1 MSWVINCLGPTF
13 KELEEWKVDE
23 YKRCRAKP
31 DYAVDLQLPVPILDR
46 GRNAIEKNLSARVK
60 LLLFLTEKNTYIH
73 I

>member
-31 DYAVDLQLPVPILDR
+31 DYPVDLSVPILNR
-46 GRNAIEKNLSARVK
+46 GRNAIEKKLSTRVK
-60 LLLFLTEKNTYIH
+60 LLILIEKKIPKYTYK
-73 I
+73 